1 MLCKRKMLWKISQK
15 SVKNQWPIQRFFGNT
30 VFGKKFGGGS
40 QKDKIVIFEE
50 LFSVIYTYRL
60 MDVIG
65 RGYLLQENET
75 VMYLSF
81 ALDIVLGENSF
92 KVL

>member
-1 MLCKRKMLWKISQK
+1 
-15 SVKNQWPIQRFFGNT
+15 
-30 VFGKKFGGGS
+30 
-40 QKDKIVIFEE
+40 
-50 LFSVIYTYRL
+50 

>member
-1 MLCKRKMLWKISQK
+1 M
-15 SVKNQWPIQRFFGNT
+15 V
-30 VFGKKFGGGS
+30 
-40 QKDKIVIFEE
+40 FEE

-60 MDVIG
+60 MGVIG

-75 VMYLSF
+75 VMYLSV
-81 ALDIVLGENSF
+81 ALDIVLEENSF